1 MTDAGGVGSR
11 RQREEW
17 AALAERFREAALR
30 TRAECERPTDPCATW
45 ADHRKARDDWQPP
58 LADLDAPAP

>member
-17 AALAERFREAALR
+17 AALAERFREAASR
-30 TRAECERPTDPCATW
+30 IHAEHDRPKDPCITW
-45 ADHRKARDDWQPP
+45 AARRQARDEWQ
-58 LADLDAPAP
+58 AREAR